1 MHGPRNS
8 ESQKG
13 QYRYQ
18 DGNFFS
24 GQINMAVALNDIG
37 PGDGAPMPGLPLPA
51 TALRLSHPPHP
62 SFLWQVQRC

>member
-37 PGDGAPMPGLPLPA
+37 PGDGAPTPGLPLPA
-51 TALRLSHPPHP
+51 DSIAPLAPPHP
-62 SFLWQVQRC
+62 SSLRQVQPC